1 MLILYVNNPTNKIMI
16 NLTPHVI
23 NETQTSSSFP
33 TSGIIARVEQQTIAQ
48 PELVEGATVYA
59 VVFGTVEFSAP
70 LEPVEGEWY
79 IVSAMC
85 CAGLANQYPESNW
98 VSPGTLVR
106 NEQGQPVGC
115 NGFHLPQ
122 AD

>member
-1 MLILYVNNPTNKIMI
+1 MI

-23 NETQTSSSFP
+23 NETSTASAFP
-33 TSGIIARVEQQTIAQ
+33 TTGIIARVEQQTIAQ

-59 VVFGTVEFSAP
+59 VVSGTVEFSEP

-85 CAGLANQYPESNW
+85 LSGLANQYPESNW